1 MKHEEDIG
9 VIKTLIVILII
20 MNVILVPKVLVD
32 ITQTGTIMKQT
43 SPDGKYE
50 LIINRDKYPTL
61 DAYGEFFTITLYDK
75 KSGKMISSFEK
86 DNNTDL
92 AMHPQITITWLEDGV
107 YIDIDQTLWLDHYSA
122 SYILPYEQHG

>member
-92 AMHPQITITWLEDGV
+92 AMHPEITITWLEDGV
-107 YIDIDQTLWLDHYSA
+107 YINIDQTLWLDHYSA
-122 SYILPYEQHG
+122 SYILPYE